1 MVLPPLTAPL
11 PWGSGP
17 GISCNTL
24 PPCLGQWA
32 VVLLRHTAPRPGGS
46 GQWTSC
52 NALPHCLGAVGSGT
66 PAMYYLTALGQWAV
80 ELLQCTASLPGGSGQ
95 CNLCNALPHCP
106 WSVLCCAVSCF
117 AVLWG
122 VLRCVVCCAVL
133 VPRELWLGYGL
144 VFELE
149 GLRGGECWF
158 ALCAGLRA
166 G

>member
-1 MVLPPLTAPL
+1 MVLPPLTASL

-66 PAMYYLTALGQWAV
+66 FGRLRASSHSCDWA
-80 ELLQCTASLPGGSGQ
+80 EQAQRWGAISGCAPQ
-95 CNLCNALPHCP
+95 RRHVVSSTVSRWEDRWARTVIVGML
-106 WSVLCCAVSCF
+106 SMRCAVM
-117 AVLWG
+117 W
-122 VLRCVVCCAVL
+122 RCWSL
-133 VPRELWLGYGL
+133 SN
-144 VFELE
+144 
-149 GLRGGECWF
+149 
-158 ALCAGLRA
+158 
-166 G
+166 